1 MILTK
6 YKIFIYLSYVRRK
19 MISFLEVNILGKVNL
34 ILLKEIKLLILGGD
48 K

>member
-1 MILTK
+1 
-6 YKIFIYLSYVRRK
+6 